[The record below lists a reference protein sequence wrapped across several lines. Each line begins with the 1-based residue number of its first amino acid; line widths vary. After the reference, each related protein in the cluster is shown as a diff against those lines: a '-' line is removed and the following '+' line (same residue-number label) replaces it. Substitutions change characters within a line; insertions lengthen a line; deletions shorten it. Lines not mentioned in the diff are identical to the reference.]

1 MGERGRTGG
10 DAGAREERSGAPATW
25 GGWRGK
31 LHSFYGGG
39 GGVGAELCTQTECHV
54 SITIIFILIIFVSQA
69 AANELFCFCPV

>member
-31 LHSFYGGG
+31 LHSFYG

>member
-1 MGERGRTGG
+1 MRERERN
-10 DAGAREERSGAPATW
+10 GAEPPQRG

-31 LHSFYGGG
+31 LHSFYGG

-69 AANELFCFCPV
+69 AGVVLQPIKLPHLEQTE